1 MTTTN
6 PADGDGADLP
16 VIPVPRDA
24 RCPLH
29 PPAEFAE
36 WRNSEG
42 LQRALWRGQPVW
54 AISRYHD
61 IRAALTDPRISAD
74 VQTFNQ
80 TYADD
85 ANMPLIFARM
95 DDPEHNR
102 LRRMMTTDFTAR
114 RVDAMRPYIQ
124 DLVDGFLDTIIGK
137 GPTADLVREFAL
149 PVPSLVISRLL
160 GVPYEDHQF
169 FEENSAKS
177 LDTSASEEEAGAA
190 GGALFNYILE
200 LLALK
205 EREPGDDLIT
215 RLAARVANGDLSCQ
229 TAAMTGFIMLQA
241 GHETTASMIALGTLA
256 LLEHPDDLERLRQTD
271 DPALVANI
279 VEELMR
285 YLTTVHSLVD
295 RIALED
301 LTIGG
306 QTVRAGDILLMNLPA
321 GNWDPAF
328 VENPE
333 TFDID
338 RNTRGHLAFGYGVH
352 QCIGMNLARAELQI
366 ALSTLARRMPGLRL
380 AVPPEQLKFRDEQSI
395 YGIRELPVTW

>member
-1 MTTTN
+1 MTLTDWTE
-6 PADGDGADLP
+6 L
-16 VIPVPRDA
+16 
-24 RCPLH
+24 
-29 PPAEFAE
+29 PPALGTEVSHDCADHAKDLTRGAE
-36 WRNSEG
+36 LWSVSEAM
-42 LQRALWRGQPVW
+42 QVINTPAMCKHH
-54 AISRYHD
+54 ADNHIRY
-61 IRAALTDPRISAD
+61 
-74 VQTFNQ
+74 
-80 TYADD
+80 
-85 ANMPLIFARM
+85 
-95 DDPEHNR
+95 
-102 LRRMMTTDFTAR
+102 
-114 RVDAMRPYIQ
+114 
-124 DLVDGFLDTIIGK
+124 
-137 GPTADLVREFAL
+137 L
-149 PVPSLVISRLL
+149 P
-160 GVPYEDHQF
+160 
-169 FEENSAKS
+169 

-190 GGALFNYILE
+190 GGAVFNYILE

-215 RLAARVANGDLSCQ
+215 RLAAHIANGDLSRQ

-256 LLEHPDDLERLRQTD
+256 LLEHPGDLERLRQTD
-271 DPALVANI
+271 DADLIAN
-279 VEELMR
+279 VVDELMR

-328 VENPE
+328 VENPG

-380 AVPPEQLKFRDEQSI
+380 AVPPEQLKFSDEQSI
-395 YGIRELPVTW
+395 YGVRELPVTW